1 MNWYIEIVMAHP
13 IITAMI
19 QFAILGTLGDMI
31 SKWVINKKVFLPFS
45 IYMLLWKMIE
55 WAFLAVL
62 IKYAFVGFQGFVDGL
77 VDHQLLPAFSQ
88 EAGVGRA
95 FAVSFLMNAQFG
107 ILLVILHRFLDY
119 LPVGKINWTGINK
132 GIYSLFWFWVPAHT
146 VTFSLPKPY
155 QIGLA
160 AIWSLVLGLILGLF
174 NKK

>member
-1 MNWYIEIVMAHP
+1 MNWYIELVMAHP

-77 VDHQLLPAFSQ
+77 IDHQLLPAFIQ
-88 EAGVGRA
+88 EVGVGRA

-107 ILLVILHRFLDY
+107 ILLVILHRYLDY
-119 LPVGKINWTGINK
+119 LPLGKINWTGINK
-132 GIYSLFWFWVPAHT
+132 GIYSLFWFWIPAHT